1 MIARSPP
8 GAARRLVQAH
18 AGVVED
24 EQAIVK
30 QLLGQRLAA
39 RRIEGLRQARQG
51 AAEPATEQRILLR
64 IERGHEQPFEPGHIQ
79 RVALHE
85 LRPEHHGDFLVVLRG
100 DPDVAAFTIEH
111 VQRVVAAIETERQR
125 ALRRTEILLDPGVH
139 VFS

>member
-85 LRPEHHGDFLVVLRG
+85 LRPEHHGDFLVVLGVIQMLRLSPLSTYSALSLRSKQNASEPCG
-100 DPDVAAFTIEH
+100 ALKFCST
-111 VQRVVAAIETERQR
+111 RV
-125 ALRRTEILLDPGVH
+125 
-139 VFS
+139 FMCSS